1 MQELYDKAHRQEAI
15 RDLWQS
21 KRADPLGPGAPQPGI
36 DADLFSDIVREL
48 KEPPNHRCRV
58 DGKTDWSDFR
68 FGRKLTVRGIRFD
81 GDVDADAAVAA
92 SVEFLD
98 CIFAGRLHLRNC
110 RIRSSLR
117 LVRCGFPAAAAAP
130 PAGPATPEPRLV
142 LGGTHIRGKLVLED
156 VEIEG
161 RCSLAGV
168 VVGGDLRITGLYATA
183 PGDGTCLNLDNARIA
198 GRILISAGAG
208 PRGRIQLAG
217 SVSAQGAAGHSLEM
231 TGMVIDGACA
241 LSGLVVE
248 TNVTFIETIIFGELR
263 LYHLR
268 CGHVA
273 RFGLG
278 CAVYGQLNLDGA
290 RIAAQLDIGAGIFEE
305 VQINGA
311 RIGSAWIGSAGDVTC
326 RSIYVINSTFSSF
339 VKMAR
344 LKVVRP
350 PLAGPML
357 VPGAAAAVR
366 KEAPSHRRGV
376 IEFEHCS
383 FGSLVTTW
391 PVIRY
396 DKDDGW
402 QAGSGVTVDLG
413 FSFTDCTVN
422 GQLHL
427 TRLVAADPDAGFV
440 RLDRTRLRGALFI
453 SSALAI
459 ARRLQMPPDVRDQ
472 ARAIVEA
479 GTAGRYRAR
488 MRSLS
493 MRELEA
499 SAVELSGLELVKR
512 GDGDRS
518 DGTLEGAQV
527 RVKGRFETYVF
538 EARGDPPVVRRA
550 HADIGGALRL
560 RAANIGELHLD
571 SLSFRQRAG
580 CIASLS
586 GVVLELAEIGLLRV
600 PRDRVLHRRGVNTFP
615 VPLDL
620 SGVTVVHWNF
630 EEDVDADSPATADD
644 FLDFLDNDENLHREV
659 YRSVALSLRNAG
671 SDEDAERILYAE
683 EYRARWESRQRKR
696 GKSDRWPIHNWR
708 DKLKG
713 RHLPTWKVFGWLEPI
728 VRRVDRILLQYRR
741 NTINLLYVI
750 LLLFAFSAFL
760 IASHPSNFEM
770 AQTSRIILQ
779 QQGGRATGL
788 AKGLDYE
795 IRGNNVGPHEH
806 DWGIWKSFWMAAR
819 YHVPIVAFTARE
831 EYVASNDNE
840 LEFGLGS
847 LTTRWTWLTAEDW
860 FAGMTILN
868 WIMWP
873 LLLTFALR
881 RALRSD

>member
-1 MQELYDKAHRQEAI
+1 MQELYDGSHYKEAI
-15 RDLWQS
+15 ADLWQS
-21 KRADPLGPGAPQPGI
+21 KRADALGPGAPQPGI
-36 DADLFSDIVREL
+36 AAGLFSEIVRKL
-48 KEPPNHRCRV
+48 REPPNHRCRV
-58 DGKTDWSDFR
+58 VGKTDWSDFR
-68 FGRKLTVRGIRFD
+68 FRRKLVVRGIRFD
-81 GDVDADAAVAA
+81 GDVEADAAVSAG
-92 SVEFLD
+92 VDFLD
-98 CIFAGRLHLRNC
+98 CVFAGKLHLRNC
-110 RIRSSLR
+110 RIGSSLR
-117 LVRCGFPAAAAAP
+117 LVGCSFPGAAP
-130 PAGPATPEPRLV
+130 AMAEPRLV
-142 LGGTHIRGKLVLED
+142 LGGTHIKGKLVLED
-156 VEIEG
+156 IDIEG
-161 RCSLAGV
+161 RCSLAGI
-168 VVGGDLRITGLYATA
+168 VVGGDLRITGLRATA
-183 PGDGTCLNLDNARIA
+183 PAQETCLNLDNARIA
-198 GRILISAGAG
+198 GRILVTAGADPG
-208 PRGRIQLAG
+208 GRIHLAG
-217 SVSAQGAAGHSLEM
+217 SVSAQGAGCHSLEM
-231 TGMVIDGACA
+231 TGLVIDGACA
-241 LSGLVVE
+241 LSGLQVE
-248 TNVTFIETIIFGELR
+248 TNLTFTETIILGDLA
-263 LYHLR
+263 LYHLQ
-268 CGHVA
+268 CGHVT

-278 CAVYGQLNLDGA
+278 CEVHGLLNLDGA
-290 RIAAQLDIGAGIFEE
+290 RIAAQLNVSAGIFEE
-305 VQINGA
+305 IHINGA
-311 RIGSAWIGSAGDVTC
+311 TIGSLWVGRSADVEA
-326 RSIYVINSTFSSF
+326 RSLYIINSNFASYVKLSRFS
-339 VKMAR
+339 VVRAR
-344 LKVVRP
+344 LGGHR
-350 PLAGPML
+350 LAQGAPA
-357 VPGAAAAVR
+357 PGL
-366 KEAPSHRRGV
+366 KQAPEHRRGT
-376 IEFEHCS
+376 IEFEHCG

-396 DKDDGW
+396 DGDDGW
-402 QAGSGVTVDLG
+402 QAGSGVTVELG

-427 TRLVAADPDAGFV
+427 TRLVVSDPDAGFI

-459 ARRLQMPPDVRDQ
+459 AKRQQMPPDVRSK
-472 ARAIVEA
+472 ARAIHDG
-479 GTAGRYRAR
+479 GTAGGYRAR
-488 MRSLS
+488 ARSLS
-493 MRELEA
+493 MREFAA
-499 SAVELSGLELVKR
+499 SAVELSGLDLVKR
-512 GDGDRS
+512 GNGDRS
-518 DGTLEGAQV
+518 DGTLEGDRVQ
-527 RVKGRFETYVF
+527 VKGRFETYVF
-538 EARGDPPVVRRA
+538 EARGDPPSVSRA
-550 HADIGGALRL
+550 HVDIGGALRL
-560 RAANIGELHLD
+560 RAAKIGELHLD
-571 SLSFRQRAG
+571 SLSFRQRGG

-600 PRDRVLHRRGVNTFP
+600 PRDRVLHRGGVNTFP

-620 SGVTVVHWNF
+620 SGVTIVHWNF

-750 LLLFAFSAFL
+750 LLLFMFSAFL

-779 QQGGRATGL
+779 QQSGRASGL
-788 AKGLDYE
+788 ASGLDYE
-795 IRGNNVGPHEH
+795 IRGTNVGPREH

-840 LEFGLGS
+840 LEFGLGR